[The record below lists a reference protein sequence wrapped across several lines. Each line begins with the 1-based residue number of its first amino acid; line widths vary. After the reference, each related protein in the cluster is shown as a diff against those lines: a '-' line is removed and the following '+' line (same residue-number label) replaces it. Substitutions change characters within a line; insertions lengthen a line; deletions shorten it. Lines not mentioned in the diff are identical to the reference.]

1 MMIEDKELREIFN
14 AETQEHIQNI
24 EDGLLQLEKGPDDM
38 KGLMEG
44 LFREAHSLKGSAR
57 QLGVNKMEL
66 LGHTLEDMLNAAK
79 RGVKALTPDMVN
91 GIYKCLDAIK
101 ELLEEAVTGKASSVN
116 VSLIIAELK
125 GGKAAEPCPVIKPA
139 GEVESPPQSQQTP
152 PRQEEKIPAAPPP
165 APERAVAAVPAEE
178 IPAAH
183 ADKVEEAAKP
193 QEVEKPQEAAK
204 PQEVE
209 KAAPHE
215 QEYTAM
221 MQDGKKFTI
230 DTIRVEAYKLD
241 ALMLHI
247 GELLVMKNR
256 INQRLN
262 DVEETLHVWNT
273 KLLKGLSGKA
283 GMDTHH
289 GHELDKHIGMFS
301 GNLNNLKDSL
311 YEDDARLT
319 FISKEIE
326 ERARTLMLLPLS
338 NVFGP
343 FKRMVRDLANQ
354 KSKEI
359 DFVIDGGETK
369 AEKRILEEIK
379 DPLMHIIRNSID
391 HGIEPPEE
399 RLARGKAKTG
409 TITVKAYKKASNI
422 IIEIM
427 DDGRGL
433 NIEKIKET
441 AIKNKLASVEAISVM
456 SLAELYNFI
465 FMPGFTTSPI
475 ITDISGRGVGMDVV
489 KTALVRLKGTVAVES
504 LPTQGCKMTI
514 TLPVTISTTRV
525 FIVKAAERTYALPID
540 FVKTTFMSPREDIYN
555 VDGQKT
561 ITYDNTP
568 MSVVYVADILE
579 LKGGNGGPGI
589 KITKSDKG
597 NKSDKNS
604 LSERL
609 PCIVFTLDGDN
620 FGVMVD
626 TLVDEQEIVVKSYGG
641 ILKSVRNVIGSTI
654 LGTGEV
660 CMVLNPSDI
669 LKTIKSKG
677 FTAGSLQE
685 VGSRER
691 PYSVLVA
698 EDSITT
704 RTQMKRILEGAGYEV
719 TVSVDGMDA
728 LRKLESANF
737 DAVVSDVQMP
747 NMDGLTLTET
757 IRKNKKYKE
766 LPVILVTTLS
776 SEEDMK
782 RGAEVGANA
791 YMSKPAFD
799 RQLFLDTLKRL
810 I

>member
-24 EDGLLQLEKGPDDM
+24 EEGLLQLEKGPEDM

-79 RGVKALTPDMVN
+79 RGVKALTPDMIN
-91 GIYKCLDAIK
+91 GIYRCLDAIK
-101 ELLEEAVTGKASSVN
+101 ELLQEATTGKASSVN
-116 VSLIIAELK
+116 VSLIIAGLK
-125 GGKAAEPCPVIKPA
+125 ADKATEPCPVIKHAAQVEGTSMCQLPPPSCNVEIPVAPPTPA
-139 GEVESPPQSQQTP
+139 PVE
-152 PRQEEKIPAAPPP
+152 EIPP
-165 APERAVAAVPAEE
+165 AP
-178 IPAAH
+178 
-183 ADKVEEAAKP
+183 ADKAKEADKP
-193 QEVEKPQEAAK
+193 DDNPQEAERVA
-204 PQEVE
+204 PQ
-209 KAAPHE
+209 E
-215 QEYTAM
+215 QEYPAM
-221 MQDGKKFTI
+221 MQEGKKFTI

-262 DVEETLHVWNT
+262 DIEETAHLWNT
-273 KLLKGLSGKA
+273 KLSKELSGKV
-283 GMDTHH
+283 GMDCPE
-289 GHELDKHIGMFS
+289 GHELDKHVGMFT
-301 GNLNNLKDSL
+301 GNLNNLKGAL

-338 NVFGP
+338 NVFNP

-369 AEKRILEEIK
+369 AEKRILEEMK

-391 HGIEPPEE
+391 HGIETPEE
-399 RLARGKAKTG
+399 RLIRGKSKTG
-409 TITVKAYKKASNI
+409 TITAKAYKKASNI
-422 IIEIM
+422 LIEII

-441 AIKNKLASVEAISVM
+441 AIKNKLASVETLSVM
-456 SLAELYNFI
+456 PLTELYNFI

-489 KTALVRLKGTVAVES
+489 KTALARLKGTVAVDS
-504 LPTQGCKMTI
+504 LPTQGCKITI

-525 FIVKAAERTYALPID
+525 FIVKAAGRTYALPID
-540 FVKTTFMSPREDIYN
+540 FVKTTFMAPLADIYN

-561 ITYDNTP
+561 ITYDSTP

-579 LKGGNGGPGI
+579 LQGGNGGPGNKRN
-589 KITKSDKG
+589 KISDKG
-597 NKSDKNS
+597 SDKKS
-604 LSERL
+604 LAAKL

-660 CMVLNPSDI
+660 CMVLNPQDI
-669 LKTIKSKG
+669 LKTIKTKG
-677 FTAGSLQE
+677 FTSASLQKVE
-685 VGSRER
+685 THER
-691 PYSVLVA
+691 PYAVLLA

-728 LRKLESANF
+728 LRKLELSSF

-799 RQLFLDTLKRL
+799 RQVFLDTLKRL

>member
-1 MMIEDKELREIFN
+1 MIEDKELREIFN

-24 EDGLLQLEKGPDDM
+24 EEGLLQLEKGPDDM

-79 RGVKALTPDMVN
+79 RGVRSLTPDMIN
-91 GIYKCLDAIK
+91 GIYRCLDAIK
-101 ELLEEAVTGKASSVN
+101 ELLEEATTGKTSSVN
-116 VSLIIAELK
+116 VSLIIAELRADK
-125 GGKAAEPCPVIKPA
+125 GDKAAQPCPVIQQA
-139 GEVESPPQSQQTP
+139 AQVEGPPKCQLPPP
-152 PRQEEKIPAAPPP
+152 PRDDEIPAAPPP
-165 APERAVAAVPAEE
+165 TPERALAPAPVEE
-178 IPAAH
+178 IPPAPVDK
-183 ADKVEEAAKP
+183 ADEADN
-193 QEVEKPQEAAK
+193 QQEA
-204 PQEVE
+204 ER
-209 KAAPHE
+209 AAPQE
-215 QEYTAM
+215 QEYPAM
-221 MQDGKKFTI
+221 MQEGKKFTI

-262 DVEETLHVWNT
+262 DIEETVHVWNT
-273 KLLKGLSGKA
+273 KLLKELSGKA
-283 GMDTHH
+283 GMDTHE
-289 GHELDKHIGMFS
+289 GHELDKHVGVFT
-301 GNLNNLKDSL
+301 GNLNNLKGAL

-338 NVFGP
+338 NVFNP

-369 AEKRILEEIK
+369 AEKRILEEMK

-391 HGIEPPEE
+391 HGIETPEE
-399 RLARGKAKTG
+399 RLIRGKSKTG

-422 IIEIM
+422 LIEII

-441 AIKNKLASVEAISVM
+441 AIKNKLASVETLSAM
-456 SLAELYNFI
+456 PLTELYNFI

-489 KTALVRLKGTVAVES
+489 KTALARLKGTIAVDS
-504 LPTQGCKMTI
+504 LPTQGCKI
-514 TLPVTISTTRV
+514 AINLPVTISTTRV
-525 FIVKAAERTYALPID
+525 FIVNAAERTYALPID
-540 FVKTTFMSPREDIYN
+540 FVKTTFMARLADIYN

-579 LKGGNGGPGI
+579 LKGGNGGHGNN
-589 KITKSDKG
+589 KSDKG
-597 NKSDKNS
+597 DKKSLAEK
-604 LSERL
+604 L

-654 LGTGEV
+654 LGTGDV

-677 FTAGSLQE
+677 FTSASLQRVE
-685 VGSRER
+685 IHER
-691 PYSVLVA
+691 PYAVLVA

-728 LRKLESANF
+728 LRKLELASF

-799 RQLFLDTLKRL
+799 RQVFLDTLKRL
-810 I
+810 V

>member
-1 MMIEDKELREIFN
+1 MIEDKELREIFN

-24 EDGLLQLEKGPDDM
+24 EEGLLQLEKKNPDDM
-38 KGLMEG
+38 KALMEG

-57 QLGVNKMEL
+57 QLGLNKIEI

-79 RGVKALTPDMVN
+79 RGLKDLSPDMVN
-91 GIYKCLDAIK
+91 GIYRCLDAIK

-116 VSLIIAELK
+116 VSNVIAELK
-125 GGKAAEPCPVIKPA
+125 DGKAAEPCPVIRQA
-139 GEVESPPQSQQTP
+139 GEAEMAAQDQPPPKS
-152 PRQEEKIPAAPPP
+152 RQEISAVAPAVLTEETAAAP
-165 APERAVAAVPAEE
+165 
-178 IPAAH
+178 
-183 ADKVEEAAKP
+183 
-193 QEVEKPQEAAK
+193 VEKPQEGDK
-204 PQEVE
+204 EI
-209 KAAPHE
+209 PHE
-215 QEYTAM
+215 QEYSAIT
-221 MQDGKKFTI
+221 QEGKKFTI
-230 DTIRVEAYKLD
+230 GTIRVESYKLD
-241 ALMLHI
+241 ALMMHI

-262 DVEETLHVWNT
+262 DIEETVHVWNT
-273 KLLKGLSGKA
+273 KLLKELSGNAAANKHQNH
-283 GMDTHH
+283 D
-289 GHELDKHIGMFS
+289 LDMHIGRFS
-301 GNLNNLKDSL
+301 GILNNLKSAI

-326 ERARTLMLLPLS
+326 ERSRTLMLLPLS
-338 NVFGP
+338 NIFNP

-359 DFVIDGGETK
+359 EFLIEGGETK
-369 AEKRILEEIK
+369 AEKRILEEMK

-391 HGIEPPEE
+391 HGIEAPEE
-399 RLARGKAKTG
+399 RLSRGKSRTG
-409 TITVKAYKKASNI
+409 TITAKASKKGSNI
-422 IIEIM
+422 VIEII

-441 AIKNKLASVEAISVM
+441 AIKNKLASLETLSVM
-456 SLAELYNFI
+456 PLKELYNFI

-475 ITDISGRGVGMDVV
+475 ITDMSGRGVGMDVV
-489 KTALVRLKGTVAVES
+489 KTALARLKGTVSVDS
-504 LPTQGCKMTI
+504 LPEQGCSITI
-514 TLPVTISTTRV
+514 SLPITISTTRV
-525 FIVKAAERTYALPID
+525 FIVKAAGMTYALPID
-540 FVKTTFMSPREDIYN
+540 YVKTTFMASLADVYN

-561 ITYDNTP
+561 ITFDGNTP
-568 MSVVYVADILE
+568 MSVVYVSDILE
-579 LKGGNGGPGI
+579 LKGD
-589 KITKSDKG
+589 TSDKS
-597 NKSDKNS
+597 SDKQS
-604 LSERL
+604 PAEKL
-609 PCIVFTLDGDN
+609 PCIVFSLNGDN

-641 ILKSVRNVIGSTI
+641 ILKSVRNVLGSTI

-677 FTAGSLQE
+677 FTSASLNSVEAQE
-685 VGSRER
+685 M
-691 PYSVLVA
+691 PYAVLLA

-704 RTQMKRILEGAGYEV
+704 RTQMRRILEGAGYNV

-728 LRKLESANF
+728 LRKLELANF

-782 RGAEVGANA
+782 RGADVGANA
-791 YMSKPAFD
+791 YISKPAFD
-799 RQLFLDTLKRL
+799 RQVFLDTLKRL

>member
-24 EDGLLQLEKGPDDM
+24 EEGLLRLEKGPEDM

-79 RGVKALTPDMVN
+79 RGVRSLTPDMIN
-91 GIYKCLDAIK
+91 GIYRCLDAIK
-101 ELLEEAVTGKASSVN
+101 ELLQEATTGKASSVN

-125 GGKAAEPCPVIKPA
+125 ASKGDKATEPCPVIQQA
-139 GEVESPPQSQQTP
+139 AQVEGPPKCQLP
-152 PRQEEKIPAAPPP
+152 PPTRDDEIAAAPPTP
-165 APERAVAAVPAEE
+165 APIEE
-178 IPAAH
+178 ISPATVQKAKE
-183 ADKVEEAAKP
+183 ADKP
-193 QEVEKPQEAAK
+193 DDNPQEA
-204 PQEVE
+204 ER
-209 KAAPHE
+209 AAPQE
-215 QEYTAM
+215 QEYPAM
-221 MQDGKKFTI
+221 MQEGKKFTI
-230 DTIRVEAYKLD
+230 DTIRVEAYRLD

-262 DVEETLHVWNT
+262 DIEETVHVWNT
-273 KLLKGLSGKA
+273 KLSKELSAKV
-283 GMDTHH
+283 GMDTHE
-289 GHELDKHIGMFS
+289 GHELDKHVGMFT
-301 GNLNNLKDSL
+301 GNLNNLKGAL

-326 ERARTLMLLPLS
+326 ERARSLMLLPLS
-338 NVFGP
+338 NVFNP

-369 AEKRILEEIK
+369 AEKRILEEMK

-391 HGIEPPEE
+391 HGIETPDE
-399 RLARGKAKTG
+399 RLIRGKSRTG

-422 IIEIM
+422 LIEII

-441 AIKNKLASVEAISVM
+441 AIKNKLASVETLSVM
-456 SLAELYNFI
+456 PLTELYNFI

-489 KTALVRLKGTVAVES
+489 KTALARLKGTIAVDS
-504 LPTQGCKMTI
+504 LPTQGCKITI
-514 TLPVTISTTRV
+514 NLPVTISTTRV
-525 FIVKAAERTYALPID
+525 FIVKAAGRTYALPID
-540 FVKTTFMSPREDIYN
+540 FVKTTFMAPLADIYN

-561 ITYDNTP
+561 MTYDNTP

-579 LKGGNGGPGI
+579 LKGGNGNN
-589 KITKSDKG
+589 KADKKSLAEK
-597 NKSDKNS
+597 
-604 LSERL
+604 L

-660 CMVLNPSDI
+660 CMVLNPQDI
-669 LKTIKSKG
+669 LKTIKTKG
-677 FTAGSLQE
+677 FTSASLQKVE
-685 VGSRER
+685 AQER
-691 PYSVLVA
+691 PYAVLVA

-728 LRKLESANF
+728 LRKLELAQF

-799 RQLFLDTLKRL
+799 RQVFLDTLKRL